1 MSEQLFVHRHR
12 PEWGRAIVA
21 SQGAGR
27 RVYQFEDGRTRVI
40 AHDYWDLMEPVEEGA
55 EGLGK
60 SLRRLRLLV
69 KGTDSSMRSSPPPKA
84 SKDSGDQIE
93 IFKSALADGFQEASY
108 TSRYRGAEDRTRK
121 SQIDPKIELAQE
133 KLVEAEVP
141 LPQGK
146 DAKAWLDLVR
156 EVIFATDLLTA
167 SERKALQGVKGD
179 GVEAVAI
186 TSWRLVYDDEHP
198 FPERFEAWV
207 DALEEAGARPTWGLA
222 TSLPALLD
230 PQKHV
235 CVRTSVFRAQ
245 ASTIMPTLSVDP
257 EADLAVYEALQKM
270 VLDLRKR
277 LEKEGLEPRDLFDV
291 RNFIW
296 LTLRKDAERKLGEMA

>member
-1 MSEQLFVHRHR
+1 MPAETIDAIESTESA
-12 PEWGRAIVA
+12 PTGYGRSA
-21 SQGAGR
+21 SASASAAPGRLHSSSTTKAKIIECFDMAG
-27 RVYQFEDGRTRVI
+27 
-40 AHDYWDLMEPVEEGA
+40 
-55 EGLGK
+55 
-60 SLRRLRLLV
+60 
-69 KGTDSSMRSSPPPKA
+69 PPLKM
-84 SKDSGDQIE
+84 
-93 IFKSALADGFQEASY
+93 
-108 TSRYRGAEDRTRK
+108 
-121 SQIDPKIELAQE
+121 
-133 KLVEAEVP
+133 
-141 LPQGK
+141 
-146 DAKAWLDLVR
+146 
-156 EVIFATDLLTA
+156 
-167 SERKALQGVKGD
+167 
-179 GVEAVAI
+179 
-186 TSWRLVYDDEHP
+186 
-198 FPERFEAWV
+198 
-207 DALEEAGARPTWGLA
+207 ARPTWGLA